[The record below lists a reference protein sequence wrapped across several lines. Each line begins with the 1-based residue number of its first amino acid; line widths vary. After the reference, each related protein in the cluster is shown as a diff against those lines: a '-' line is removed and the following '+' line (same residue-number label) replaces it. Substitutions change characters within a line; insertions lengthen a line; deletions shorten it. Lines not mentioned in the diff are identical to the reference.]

1 MLFKKL
7 VTFEL
12 LFPVSMNDLTCT
24 NCGKKLAEVKIQQG
38 KVSIK
43 CGKCGTV
50 NTVETNKS
58 PENHRVSVTTTK

>member
-1 MLFKKL
+1 
-7 VTFEL
+7 
-12 LFPVSMNDLTCT
+12 MNDLTCT